1 MDSFA
6 FLVVGVVL
14 GAVVG
19 GLGVFLIRS
28 RGAQSGAGDDSTVQL
43 TADLAAIAA
52 QLAATQAELA
62 AAEATARERARQTET
77 LEQRN
82 RELLEQQERD
92 AKIVAELTPIKE
104 VLNQMTR
111 KVNDMEN
118 QQREQHGL
126 ITQQLTDS
134 RKAGDE
140 LRLTTE
146 SLASALRSNNVKGQ
160 WGEAQLRRIVEV
172 AGLLEYVDFSVQE
185 TASSDDGNIRPD
197 MVIRLPGGRTIVV
210 DAKVPFTA
218 YLEATQ
224 IPSNAS
230 GEEGAKRERLMKDH
244 VRALRTHIDTLGRKA
259 YWESFGGNSEFVVAF
274 VPSESLLSVAL
285 ELDPTLLEYAFS
297 KKVALASPV
306 NLWAVLKTVAY
317 AWRQE
322 IATEQVT
329 EIIKLGQELYKRVGV
344 VAGHAESLRSSL
356 EKTVKS
362 YNDFASSLERNML
375 TSARKFPGLDT
386 GSGLKE
392 LAAIGTTTE
401 EFRKEELTGADEEA

>member
-1 MDSFA
+1 V
-6 FLVVGVVL
+6 LGIVVGL
-14 GAVVG
+14 AIGALVG
-19 GLGVFLIRS
+19 WLIAGRNRPVS
-28 RGAQSGAGDDSTVQL
+28 TSGAESQV
-43 TADLAAIAA
+43 
-52 QLAATQAELA
+52 A
-62 AAEATARERARQTET
+62 AALATAEERGRQIEA
-77 LEQRN
+77 LNQRN
-82 RELLEQQERD
+82 RELIEQQERD
-92 AKIVAELTPIKE
+92 AKVVAELTPIKE

-118 QQREQHGL
+118 QQKEQHGL
-126 ITQQLTDS
+126 ITQQLHDS

-140 LRLTTE
+140 LRVTTE

-185 TASSDDGNIRPD
+185 TAATEDGNIRPD

-218 YLEATQ
+218 YLEASQ
-224 IPSNAS
+224 IASNAS
-230 GEEGAKRERLMKDH
+230 GEEGARRARLLTDH
-244 VRALRTHIDTLGRKA
+244 VKALRAHIDTLGKKS

-285 ELDPTLLEYAFS
+285 ELDPTLLEYAFG

-322 IATEQVT
+322 VATEQVA
-329 EIIKLGQELYKRVGV
+329 EIISLGQELYKRVGV
-344 VAGHAESLRSSL
+344 VAGHADSLRSAL
-356 EKTVKS
+356 DKAVKS
-362 YNDFASSLERNML
+362 YNDFAGSLERNLL
-375 TSARKFPGLDT
+375 TTAKKFPGLDPN
-386 GSGLKE
+386 SSMKDVPS
-392 LAAIGTTTE
+392 ISNSTE
-401 EFRKEELTGADEEA
+401 AFRKEELTSGDD

>member
-1 MDSFA
+1 MDSTLA
-6 FLVVGVVL
+6 LVLGIVVGIAI
-14 GAVVG
+14 GA
-19 GLGVFLIRS
+19 LIGWLLANRN
-28 RGAQSGAGDDSTVQL
+28 RPAPDT
-43 TADLAAIAA
+43 TAAS
-52 QLAATQAELA
+52 QA
-62 AAEATARERARQTET
+62 AAALATAEERARQIDALTE
-77 LEQRN
+77 RN
-82 RELLEQQERD
+82 RELVEQQERD
-92 AKIVAELTPIKE
+92 AKVVAELTPIKE

-118 QQREQHGL
+118 QQKEQHGL
-126 ITQQLTDS
+126 ITQQLLDS

-140 LRLTTE
+140 LRMTTE

-185 TASSDDGNIRPD
+185 TASTEDGNIRPD
-197 MVIRLPGGRTIVV
+197 MIIRLPGGRTIVV

-218 YLEATQ
+218 YLEASQ
-224 IPSNAS
+224 IASNAG
-230 GEEGAKRERLMKDH
+230 GEEGARRARLMGDH
-244 VRALRTHIDTLGRKA
+244 VKAVRAHIDTLGKKA

-322 IATEQVT
+322 VATEQVA

-344 VAGHAESLRSSL
+344 VATHADHLRASLD
-356 EKTVKS
+356 KAVKS
-362 YNDFASSLERNML
+362 YNDFAGSLERNML
-375 TSARKFPGLDT
+375 TTAKKFPGLDP
-386 GSGLKE
+386 GS
-392 LAAIGTTTE
+392 AIKDVPAITSSTE
-401 EFRKEELTGADEEA
+401 GFRKEELTAGDD

>member
-1 MDSFA
+1 MDSTLA
-6 FLVVGVVL
+6 LVLGIVVGIAV
-14 GAVVG
+14 GA
-19 GLGVFLIRS
+19 LIGWLLAS
-28 RGAQSGAGDDSTVQL
+28 RNHPVADTTAESSALAHVAAAQA
-43 TADLAAIAA
+43 TAD
-52 QLAATQAELA
+52 
-62 AAEATARERARQTET
+62 ERAIQIEALTT
-77 LEQRN
+77 RN
-82 RELLEQQERD
+82 RELVEQQERD
-92 AKIVAELTPIKE
+92 AKVVAELTPIKE

-118 QQREQHGL
+118 QQKEQHGL
-126 ITQQLTDS
+126 ITQQLVDS

-140 LRLTTE
+140 LRMTTE

-185 TASSDDGNIRPD
+185 TASTDEGTVRPD
-197 MVIRLPGGRTIVV
+197 MIIRLPGGRTIVV

-218 YLEATQ
+218 YLEASQ
-224 IPSNAS
+224 IASNAT
-230 GEEGAKRERLMKDH
+230 GEEGARRARLLGDH
-244 VRALRTHIDTLGRKA
+244 VKAVRAHIDTLGKKA
-259 YWESFGGNSEFVVAF
+259 YWESFDGNSEFVVAF

-322 IATEQVT
+322 VATEQVT

-344 VAGHAESLRSSL
+344 VATHADHLRSAL
-356 EKTVKS
+356 DKAVKS
-362 YNDFASSLERNML
+362 YNDFAGSLERNLL
-375 TSARKFPGLDT
+375 TTAKKFPGLDP
-386 GSGLKE
+386 GSTIKE
-392 LAAIGTTTE
+392 LPAITNSTE
-401 EFRKEELTGADEEA
+401 GFRKEELTTGDD

>member
-1 MDSFA
+1 MDSTLA
-6 FLVVGVVL
+6 LVLGIVVGIAV
-14 GAVVG
+14 GA
-19 GLGVFLIRS
+19 LIGWLLAS
-28 RGAQSGAGDDSTVQL
+28 RNRPVADTTAESSALAHVAAAQA
-43 TADLAAIAA
+43 TAD
-52 QLAATQAELA
+52 
-62 AAEATARERARQTET
+62 ERAIQIEALTT
-77 LEQRN
+77 RN
-82 RELLEQQERD
+82 RELVEQQERD
-92 AKIVAELTPIKE
+92 AKVVAELTPIKE

-118 QQREQHGL
+118 QQKEQHGL
-126 ITQQLTDS
+126 ITQQLVDS

-140 LRLTTE
+140 LRMTTE

-185 TASSDDGNIRPD
+185 TASTDEGTVRPD
-197 MVIRLPGGRTIVV
+197 MIIRLPGGRTIVV

-218 YLEATQ
+218 YLEASQ
-224 IPSNAS
+224 IASNAT
-230 GEEGAKRERLMKDH
+230 GEEGARRARLLGDH
-244 VRALRTHIDTLGRKA
+244 VKAVRAHIDTLGKKA
-259 YWESFGGNSEFVVAF
+259 YWESFDGNSEFVVAF

-322 IATEQVT
+322 VATEQVA

-344 VAGHAESLRSSL
+344 VATHADHLRSAL
-356 EKTVKS
+356 DKAVKS
-362 YNDFASSLERNML
+362 YNDFAGSLERNLL
-375 TSARKFPGLDT
+375 TTAKKFPGLDP
-386 GSGLKE
+386 GSTIKE
-392 LAAIGTTTE
+392 LPAITNSTE
-401 EFRKEELTGADEEA
+401 GFRKEELTTGDD